1 MVISGDNTTRRNS
14 RQRVLVIGW
23 DGATFDLLDSLATQ
37 GIIPNLGKI
46 MREGFRTVL
55 LSTIPPISA
64 PAWTTLMTGMNPGQ
78 HGILNFVETKPVG
91 AQEHEENVQE
101 AIEVFPGGYSVVNAT
116 CINVPTLWQR
126 LSLAGK
132 RIGVINMPMTYPPVP
147 VNGFMICGMLTPPG
161 AANYTYPLSLAGEL
175 GDYEVELGLEEREFD
190 YPPDRLIA
198 RLTEVSRKRGETV
211 LRFIQEEPWDA
222 FFVVFTGTDRIQ
234 HRFWDTLKPSSEMEA
249 GSGEATGHRALL
261 HDYYRLLDDLL
272 GQLMSAGGDDVVTI
286 LMSDHGFGPIG
297 SRSVHRR
304 AMARTL
310 GLESSGGQSW
320 PVRLRSCVEG
330 RLGLSWL
337 RVRRILARV
346 MPRKWL
352 QLLEQRMRSHET
364 EAQQQALA
372 AIVPFVGHLGG
383 IYINRDRVE
392 DHTMAAFKETLS
404 QRMQE
409 LVDPQTGEK
418 LVTEVWPHETL
429 YHGKM
434 ADECPD
440 LVFALNP
447 AYVLAGGVGRN
458 GGMVGPRTSH
468 PLLRGSHRR
477 EAVLLVTG
485 PVVRPGAGSKA
496 YRLEDITATVM
507 ALLELPIPENLDGR
521 PVEEALEDLEWTLE
535 CESAEHLLIGLEQD
549 NAWASEDEAAAV
561 LERLRGIG
569 YID

>member
-1 MVISGDNTTRRNS
+1 MVISENNKTRRRS
-14 RQRVLVIGW
+14 RQRVLVVGW
-23 DGATFDLLDSLATQ
+23 DGATFDLLDSLAAK
-37 GIIPNLGKI
+37 GVIPNLSKI

-55 LSTIPPISA
+55 LSTMPPISA

-78 HGILNFVETKPVG
+78 HGILNFVETRPTG
-91 AQEHEENVQE
+91 AQEQEENVQE

-132 RIGVINMPMTYPPVP
+132 RIGVINMPMTYPPAS
-147 VNGFMICGMLTPPG
+147 VNGFMISGMLTPPG
-161 AANYTYPLSLAGEL
+161 AANYTYPPSLAGEL
-175 GDYEVELGLEEREFD
+175 GDYEIELGLKEREFD
-190 YPPDRLIA
+190 YPPDQLIA
-198 RLTEVSRKRGETV
+198 RLTELSRKRGETA
-211 LRFIQEEPWDA
+211 LRLMQEEPWDA

-234 HRFWDTLKPSSEMEA
+234 HRFWDTLNPSSETA
-249 GSGEATGHRALL
+249 SVSDDATEHRALL

-272 GQLMSAGGDDVVTI
+272 DQLMSAAGDDVVTI
-286 LMSDHGFGPIG
+286 VMSDHGFGPIG

-310 GLESSGGQSW
+310 GLESSGRQSW
-320 PVRLRSCVEG
+320 PVRLRSFVEG
-330 RLGLSWL
+330 HLGLSWP

-352 QLLEQRMRSHET
+352 QHLEQRLRSRET

-372 AIVPFVGHLGG
+372 SIVPFVGHLGG
-383 IYINRDRVE
+383 IYINRDRAE
-392 DHTMAAFKETLS
+392 DHNVETFRETLS

-418 LVTEVWPHETL
+418 LVTEVWPRESL
-429 YHGKM
+429 YRGKM
-434 ADECPD
+434 MDECPD

-447 AYVLAGGVGRN
+447 AYVLAGGVGRK
-458 GGMVGPRTSH
+458 GGLVGPRTSH

-477 EAVLLVTG
+477 KGVLLMAG
-485 PVVRPGAGSKA
+485 PGVRPGTCANA
-496 YRLEDITATVM
+496 HHLEDITATVM
-507 ALLELPIPENLDGR
+507 ALLELPIPEDLDGR
-521 PVEEALEDLEWTLE
+521 PVEETLEGLEWTLKS
-535 CESAEHLLIGLEQD
+535 ESVEHLPIGLEQGS
-549 NAWASEDEAAAV
+549 AWASEDEMSAV
-561 LERLRGIG
+561 VERLRGIG